1 MTELK
6 EVNVN
11 GKDYV
16 LKSEFEE
23 LQKKER
29 DYVVLDPANVLA
41 LGKIQNLEDKSKP
54 LHLLNDFNRI
64 TNDIRLMVDLKNPDV
79 IEIFKG
85 DIRWSKISK
94 EYYDKA
100 VKIINLFKGEP
111 VVYLNIKENYPV
123 LIAGDDLGLV
133 LAPRIDDV

>member
-1 MTELK
+1 M
-6 EVNVN
+6 NVN

-94 EYYDKA
+94 EYYDNA